1 MISSF
6 AAVTVTLIFFWL
18 GWMLLPEEPIIVFG
32 AAMLLGLAAR
42 TVVKK
47 LLKTRQ
53 KSKDDSNIFPALKRD
68 ELKKWGSKLGEQYES
83 LTKVVLYD
91 PPLKYPIDAEYIL
104 YFDFDTSTSEGKK
117 AKKTLTK

>member
-1 MISSF
+1 MISSLS
-6 AAVTVTLIFFWL
+6 AVTVTLIFYWL

-32 AAMLLGLAAR
+32 AAMFLGLATR

-47 LLKTRQ
+47 LSETRQ
-53 KSKDDSNIFPALKRD
+53 KRKDDSNIFPALKRD
-68 ELKKWGSKLGEQYES
+68 TLEKWGSILGEQYEY

-104 YFDFDTSTSEGKK
+104 YFDFPTVP
-117 AKKTLTK
+117 